1 MSHGIWFDILII
13 AVAAHFALKY
23 LRYRARV
30 KQSGI
35 FGPWPIPTQPLDAFD
50 PVFRINEFGPTTDAL
65 VTFLGRGALNVPGGV
80 SDTETWVLSALAR
93 NARRIFEFGTCT
105 GKTTMHFALNSPDD
119 AHITTL
125 TLAPEQVEAYA
136 RGAGDDAGLS
146 RVAVRESAFTQF
158 IYSPLPGA
166 RKITQLFGD
175 SKQFDEQAYRGQ
187 MDLVFVDG
195 SHAYSYV
202 LSDSAKALAMVAP
215 GGIVLWHDYRGPYDT
230 KDVYRGL
237 NHLARSH
244 KLVHLEG
251 TSLVAFRAPSA

>member
-1 MSHGIWFDILII
+1 MNARLWLDLLL
-13 AVAAHFALKY
+13 AAAAIHFALKY
-23 LRYRARV
+23 LRYRAKV

-35 FGPWPIPTQPLDAFD
+35 LGPWPIRTQPLDAFD
-50 PVFRINEFGPTTDAL
+50 PVFRTDEFGPTTAAL

-80 SDTETWVLSALAR
+80 SDTESWVLSALAKQ
-93 NARRIFEFGTCT
+93 AHRIFEFGTCT
-105 GKTTMHFALNSPDD
+105 GKTTMHFALNAPDD

-136 RGAGDDAGLS
+136 RTSGDDAGLS
-146 RVAVRESAFTQF
+146 RVAVRESAFTRF
-158 IYSPLPGA
+158 IYSPLDAA
-166 RKITQLFGD
+166 RKITQLFAD
-175 SKQFDEQAYRGQ
+175 SKQFDEAPYRAQ

-195 SHAYSYV
+195 SHALSYV

-237 NHLARSH
+237 NQLARSH
-244 KLVHLEG
+244 PLVHLEG
-251 TSLVAFRAPSA
+251 TSLVAYRAPAA